1 MKLLVLVLVAALIVF
16 WIFLSRKKQKAARKP
31 PPSSASESASE
42 SASARRHG
50 PGDAEAIIPCT
61 RCGVHLPYS
70 EAVIGAS
77 GAPFCSEDHRLQ
89 HERR

>member
-1 MKLLVLVLVAALIVF
+1 MKLLVWVLVAALIVF

-31 PPSSASESASE
+31 PSASASA

-70 EAVIGAS
+70 EAVIGAT